1 MRNTNDLLHFVGSL
15 PYDCCEDVFRNLGRE
30 VGRYLHRMPDGETGE
45 RTKWIVF
52 QQRMLQQHEALEVD
66 TSMPPLPVKQSD
78 GTVHRH
84 IERVRV
90 KPDID
95 PNNVAFDTGYDRAAI
110 ASYQV
115 FRRMREQGSIPPH
128 VRFQCALP
136 TPLATGLMYV
146 SPNGREG
153 YVRAYE
159 RSLLQALDA
168 ILSAIPHQDLSI
180 QFDVCQEVLLF
191 EGYFPEQ
198 VSNSR
203 ELVFGQL
210 ARLSA
215 AVPVGAELGFH
226 LCYGSPGDQ
235 PLVNLNT
242 AAVLVELMN
251 GIAAGARRKVDFI
264 HIPVPRRADASFF
277 APLESWQGP
286 AGTRLYL
293 GLLQFNDPEGDR
305 RRIALARE
313 VLTEFGVAAECGFG
327 RTDPARLPIL
337 LANHRAAAEMLQ
349 DESQS
354 A

>member
-1 MRNTNDLLHFVGSL
+1 MHNTNDLLHFVGSL
-15 PYDCCEDVFRNLGRE
+15 PYHSCEDVFRNLGRE
-30 VGRYLHRMPDGETGE
+30 VGGYLHRMPDGETGE

-52 QQRMLQQHEALEVD
+52 QQRMLQQHEALEID
-66 TSMPPLPVKQSD
+66 TSIPPLPVKQSD

-84 IERVRV
+84 IERVRI
-90 KPDID
+90 KPDVD
-95 PNNVAFDTGYDRAAI
+95 PSGVAFDTGYDRAAI

-115 FRRMREQGSIPPH
+115 FRRLRDEGSIPPH
-128 VRFQCALP
+128 VRFQVALP

-159 RSLLQALDA
+159 SSLLQALGG
-168 ILSAIPHQDLSI
+168 ILSAIPHEDLSI

-198 VSNSR
+198 VHSSR
-203 ELVFGQL
+203 ELTFGQL

-215 AVPVGAELGFH
+215 PVPAGAELGFH

-235 PLVNLNT
+235 PLVSLST

-251 GIAAGARRKVDFI
+251 GIAAGAKRKVDFI
-264 HIPVPRRADASFF
+264 HIPVPRRADASYF
-277 APLESWQGP
+277 APLRLWQRP

-293 GLLQFNDPEGDR
+293 GLVQFNDPEGDR

-327 RTDPARLPIL
+327 RTDPARLPII

-349 DESQS
+349 DEPQS

>member
-1 MRNTNDLLHFVGSL
+1 VGSL
-15 PYDCCEDVFRNLGRE
+15 PYAGCEDVFRNLGRE
-30 VGRYLHRMPDGETGE
+30 VGGYLRRMPDGETGE
-45 RTKWIVF
+45 RIKWIVF
-52 QQRMLQQHEALEVD
+52 QQRMLQQHAALEVD
-66 TSMPPLPVKQSD
+66 TSIPPLPVKQSD

-84 IERVRV
+84 IARVRIRPGV
-90 KPDID
+90 D
-95 PNNVAFDTGYDRAAI
+95 PEGVVFDTGYDRAAL
-110 ASYQV
+110 ASYEV
-115 FRRMREQGSIPPH
+115 FRRMRDEGGIPPH
-128 VRFQCALP
+128 VRFQLALP

-159 RSLLQALDA
+159 RALLAALEA
-168 ILSAIPHQDLSI
+168 ILAAIPHEELSI

-191 EGYFPEQ
+191 EGYFPEH
-198 VSNSR
+198 VSNAR

-210 ARLSA
+210 ARLAA
-215 AVPVGAELGFH
+215 AVPAGAELGFH

-235 PLVNLNT
+235 PLVNLQDAT
-242 AAVLVELMN
+242 ILVELMN

-277 APLESWQGP
+277 APLTQWQRP

-327 RTDPARLPIL
+327 RTDPARLPVL
-337 LANHRAAAEMLQ
+337 LASHRRAAEMLQ
-349 DESQS
+349 NAAQTP
-354 A
+354 

>member
-1 MRNTNDLLHFVGSL
+1 
-15 PYDCCEDVFRNLGRE
+15 
-30 VGRYLHRMPDGETGE
+30 
-45 RTKWIVF
+45 
-52 QQRMLQQHEALEVD
+52 MLQQHPALEVD
-66 TSMPPLPVKQSD
+66 TNIPPLPVKQSD
-78 GTVHRH
+78 GTVHRR
-84 IERVRV
+84 IDRVRI
-90 KPDID
+90 KPNVD
-95 PNNVAFDTGYDRAAI
+95 PSGVAFDTGYDRAAV

-115 FRRMREQGSIPPH
+115 FRRLRDEGSIPPH
-128 VRFQCALP
+128 VRFQFALP

-153 YVRAYE
+153 YVQAYE
-159 RSLLQALDA
+159 RSLLQALDG
-168 ILSAIPHQDLSI
+168 ILSAIPHDDLSI

-198 VSNSR
+198 VSNAR

-215 AVPVGAELGFH
+215 ALPAGVDLGFH
-226 LCYGSPGDQ
+226 LCHGSPGDR
-235 PLVNLNT
+235 PLVNLST
-242 AAVLVELMN
+242 AAVLVELLN
-251 GIAAGARRKVDFI
+251 GVAAGAKRKIDFV
-264 HIPVPRRADASFF
+264 HIPVPKRADASFF
-277 APLESWQGP
+277 APLKSWQRP
-286 AGTRLYL
+286 AGARLYL

-337 LANHRAAAEMLQ
+337 LANHRAAAEILR

>member
-1 MRNTNDLLHFVGSL
+1 MYNANDLLHFVGSL
-15 PYDCCEDVFRNLGRE
+15 PYACCEDVFRNLGRE
-30 VGRYLHRMPDGETGE
+30 VGAYLRRMPDGETGE
-45 RTKWIVF
+45 RIKWIVF

-66 TSMPPLPVKQSD
+66 TSIPPLPVRQSD

-84 IERVRV
+84 IERVRI
-90 KPDID
+90 KPGVD
-95 PNNVAFDTGYDRAAI
+95 PGGVIFDTGYDRAAI
-110 ASYQV
+110 ASYRV
-115 FRRMREQGSIPPH
+115 FRRMREEGSVPPH
-128 VRFQCALP
+128 VRFQLALP

-146 SPNGREG
+146 SPNGREE
-153 YVRAYE
+153 YLRAYE
-159 RSLLQALDA
+159 RSLQQALDA
-168 ILSAIPHQDLSI
+168 ILSAIPHADLSI

-198 VSNSR
+198 VPDSR
-203 ELVFGQL
+203 ELTFGQL

-215 AVPVGAELGFH
+215 AVPAGAELGFH

-235 PLVNLNT
+235 PLVTLTT

-251 GIAAGARRKVDFI
+251 GIAAGAKRKVDFI
-264 HIPVPRRADASFF
+264 HVPVPRQADASFF
-277 APLESWQGP
+277 APLRHWQSP
-286 AGTRLYL
+286 PGTRLYL

-337 LANHRAAAEMLQ
+337 LANHRAAAEMLK
-349 DESQS
+349 DEPQS

>member
-1 MRNTNDLLHFVGSL
+1 MHNTDDLLHFVGSL
-15 PYDCCEDVFRNLGRE
+15 PYPCCEDVFRSLVGE
-30 VGRYLHRMPDGETGE
+30 VGSYLRRMPDGETGE

-52 QQRMLQQHEALEVD
+52 QQRMLQQHPALQID
-66 TSMPPLPVKQSD
+66 TSIAPLPVKQSD

-84 IERVRV
+84 IERVRI
-90 KPDID
+90 KPDVD
-95 PNNVAFDTGYDRAAI
+95 PSSVVFDTGYDRAAL

-115 FRRMREQGSIPPH
+115 FRRMRDEGSIAPH
-128 VRFQCALP
+128 IRFQLALP

-153 YVRAYE
+153 YVAAYE

-168 ILSAIPHQDLSI
+168 ILSRIPYEDLSI

-210 ARLSA
+210 GRLSA
-215 AVPVGAELGFH
+215 AVPAGAELGFH

-235 PLVNLNT
+235 PLVNLST
-242 AAVLVELMN
+242 ASVLVELMH
-251 GIAAGARRKVDFI
+251 GIAAAAQRNVDFM
-264 HIPVPRRADASFF
+264 HIPVPKRADASFF
-277 APLESWQGP
+277 APLKSWQRP
-286 AGTRLYL
+286 ARTRLYL

-305 RRIALARE
+305 RRIALARQ

-327 RTDPARLPIL
+327 RTDPARLPAL
-337 LANHRAAAEMLQ
+337 LASHRAAAEMLKHAP
-349 DESQS
+349 QS

>member
-1 MRNTNDLLHFVGSL
+1 MHDAKDLLHFVGSL
-15 PYDCCEDVFRNLGRE
+15 PYPSCEDVFRNLSRE
-30 VGRYLHRMPDGETGE
+30 VGAYLHRMPDGETGE

-52 QQRMLQQHEALEVD
+52 QQRMLQRHEALEID
-66 TSMPPLPVKQSD
+66 TSIPPLPVRQSD

-84 IERVRV
+84 IERVRI
-90 KPDID
+90 KPGVD
-95 PNNVAFDTGYDRAAI
+95 PSSVVFDTGYDRAAI

-115 FRRMREQGSIPPH
+115 FRRMRDGGIVPPH
-128 VRFQCALP
+128 VRFQFALP

-153 YVRAYE
+153 YLRAYE

-168 ILSAIPHQDLSI
+168 ILSAIPHEDLAI

-203 ELVFGQL
+203 ELAFGQL

-215 AVPVGAELGFH
+215 AVPAGAELGFH
-226 LCYGSPGDQ
+226 LCYGSPGDK
-235 PLVNLNT
+235 PLVSLTT
-242 AAVLVELMN
+242 AAVLMELMN
-251 GIAAGARRKVDFI
+251 GIIAGAERTVDFL
-264 HIPVPRRADASFF
+264 HIPVPRQADASFF
-277 APLESWQGP
+277 APLRQWQKP
-286 AGTRLYL
+286 TGTRLYL
-293 GLLQFNDPEGDR
+293 GLLQFSDPEGDR
-305 RRIALARE
+305 RRIALARG
-313 VLTEFGVAAECGFG
+313 VLSEFGVAAECGFG
-327 RTDPARLPIL
+327 RTDPARLPTL

-349 DESQS
+349 DDAQS

>member
-1 MRNTNDLLHFVGSL
+1 MDNTNDLLHFVGSL
-15 PYDCCEDVFRNLGRE
+15 PYPCCEDVFRNLGRE
-30 VGRYLHRMPDGETGE
+30 VGGYLHRMPDGETGE

-52 QQRMLQQHEALEVD
+52 QQRMLQQHAALEID
-66 TSMPPLPVKQSD
+66 TSIPPLPVKQSD

-84 IERVRV
+84 IERVRI
-90 KPDID
+90 KPDVD
-95 PNNVAFDTGYDRAAI
+95 PNGVVFDTGYDRAAI

-115 FRRMREQGSIPPH
+115 FRRMRDEGSIPPH
-128 VRFQCALP
+128 VRFQFALP

-153 YVRAYE
+153 YLRAYE
-159 RSLLQALDA
+159 RSLLQALDE
-168 ILSAIPHQDLSI
+168 ILSAIPHEDLSI
-180 QFDVCQEVLLF
+180 QFNVCQEVLLF

-203 ELVFGQL
+203 ELTFGQL

-215 AVPVGAELGFH
+215 AVPAGAELGFH

-235 PLVNLNT
+235 PLVNIGT

-251 GIAAGARRKVDFI
+251 GIAAGAKRKVDFI

-277 APLESWQGP
+277 APLRLWQRP
-286 AGTRLYL
+286 DGTRLYL
-293 GLLQFNDPEGDR
+293 GLVQFNDAEGDR

-337 LANHRAAAEMLQ
+337 LANHRAAAEVLQ
-349 DESQS
+349 DDAQS